1 MRYRKP
7 KNYKDRIAQ
16 YYGDV
21 VVETPENQKG
31 MWKDCFG
38 NDNPIYMEI
47 GMGKGNF
54 LIEHALKNPDINYV
68 GIEKIEPLLLGTS
81 KRVEE
86 LELENVRLISANAN
100 FIEDYFADSEISK
113 IYLNFSDP
121 WPKKRNANRRLTHH
135 NMLKRYQQILKEDS
149 YIEFKTD
156 NRSLFEFS
164 VCEISCMSYPI
175 EEINID
181 LHNQGMDHKD
191 ERLISTEYESKF
203 VKMGRSIYR
212 VKAKIDKNSNYKYNS
227 RSE

>member
-7 KNYKDRIAQ
+7 KNYKDKIAEC
-16 YYGDV
+16 YGDV
-21 VVETPENQKG
+21 VIEAPENQKG
-31 MWKDCFG
+31 FWKICFG
-38 NDNPIYMEI
+38 NDNPIYIEI

-54 LIEHALKNPDINYV
+54 LIEHALKNPHINYV
-68 GIEKIEPLLLGTS
+68 GVEKIEPLLLGTS
-81 KRVEE
+81 KKIQD
-86 LELENVRLISANAN
+86 LELENVKLIGANAN
-100 FIEDYFADSEISK
+100 FIEDYFEESEISR

-135 NMLKRYQQILKEDS
+135 NMLKRYQSILKEDS

-164 VCEISCMSYPI
+164 VCEISMMGFLI

-181 LHNQGMDHKD
+181 LHNQDMDHKD

-212 VKAKIDKNSNYKYNS
+212 VKAKIDKYSNYNYNS
-227 RSE
+227 GSE

>member
-7 KNYKDRIAQ
+7 KNYKDRIAE
-16 YYGDV
+16 YYGGV
-21 VVETPENQKG
+21 VIEAPENQKG
-31 MWKDCFG
+31 SWKNCFG
-38 NDNPIYMEI
+38 NDHPIYIEI

-81 KRVEE
+81 KKVQEIE
-86 LELENVRLISANAN
+86 IENVRLIGANAN
-100 FIEDYFADSEISK
+100 FIEDYFEESEISK

-135 NMLKRYQQILKEDS
+135 NMLKRYQSILKES
-149 YIEFKTD
+149 SCIEFKTD

-164 VCEISCMSYPI
+164 VCEISRMKFVI
-175 EEINID
+175 EEIHID
-181 LHNQGMDHKD
+181 LHNHEMDDSD

-212 VKAKIDKNSNYKYNS
+212 VKAKIDKNSNYNYNS
-227 RSE
+227 GSE